1 MINQIMTTLKLI
13 LFSHII
19 TVTLIMLISLAPTS
33 HCEFSMSIVRHNL
46 KRAPEMSTIFELYWF
61 L

>member
-1 MINQIMTTLKLI
+1 MINKIMTTLKLI

-33 HCEFSMSIVRHNL
+33 HCEFSMSIVKGNV